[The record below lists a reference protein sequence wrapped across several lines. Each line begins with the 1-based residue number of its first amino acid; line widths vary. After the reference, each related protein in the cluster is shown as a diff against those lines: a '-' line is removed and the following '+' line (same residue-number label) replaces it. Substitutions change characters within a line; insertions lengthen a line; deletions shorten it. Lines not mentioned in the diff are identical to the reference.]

1 MSLWSFQGARE
12 LEPAPQRVRRPE
24 GRSLKTQQ
32 RDVFIEVDVVLGE
45 PGVPTICRTVPDL
58 SLARE
63 HSIKGSGAYRHEIPD
78 SLERR

>member
-1 MSLWSFQGARE
+1 MRASSSPPHRE
-12 LEPAPQRVRRPE
+12 RRPE

-45 PGVPTICRTVPDL
+45 L
-58 SLARE
+58 NSLTACAIE
-63 HSIKGSGAYRHEIPD
+63 GFSAYRNELPD